1 MENEKTIKEDLLKL
15 DSEIDRLILERG
27 RLQEKLAA
35 EGGKVVKYK
44 TLEDK
49 IKAAIAAEPVAF
61 PKKASVACQG
71 VAGANSQIAAEK
83 LFGSPYEMFFK
94 TFEGV
99 FSAIDKG
106 LCEYGVLPIENSTA
120 GQVNAVYDLMMK
132 YRFYIVRS
140 VRVKVDHNLMVK
152 PGTKKEEIREI
163 FSHEQALMQCAE
175 YLKGFPG
182 VKITAVENTAVA
194 ARMVQESEEP
204 GVACLCTRACEQL
217 YHLECL
223 EKSVQDHGGNY
234 TRFIC
239 IARHLQIYPGANR
252 TSVMA
257 VLPHK
262 PGALYH
268 ILKQFADL
276 GCNLSRIQ
284 SRPIP
289 DRDFEFMFYLDFE
302 TSVYSEEFTKML
314 TNLAAS
320 CEEFEYLGSY
330 EEQV

>member
-1 MENEKTIKEDLLKL
+1 MEDVKTIKEDLKKL
-15 DSEIDRLILERG
+15 DSEIDRLIMERSH
-27 RLQEKLAA
+27 LQGQLAA
-35 EGGKVVKYK
+35 SHTKRDKQR

-49 IKAAIAAEPVAF
+49 VREAIYAEPVAF
-61 PKKASVACQG
+61 PRKASVACQG

-83 LFGSPYEMFFK
+83 LFATPYEMYFK

-194 ARMVQESEEP
+194 ARMVEESEDP
-204 GVACLCTRACEQL
+204 SVACLCTRACEEL

-239 IARHLQIYPGANR
+239 IARHLQIFPGANR

-262 PGALYH
+262 PGALFH

-276 GCNLSRIQ
+276 GCNLTRIQ

-289 DRDFEFMFYLDFE
+289 ERDFEFMFYLDFE

-314 TNLAAS
+314 MNLAAS

-330 EEQV
+330 SEHV

>member
-1 MENEKTIKEDLLKL
+1 MEDMMKLKSDLKDL
-15 DSEIDRLILERG
+15 DKEIDRLILERS
-27 RLQEKLAA
+27 RMQEQLAA
-35 EGGKVVKYK
+35 GGAKLVKYK
-44 TLEDK
+44 TLEEK
-49 IKAAIAAEPVAF
+49 IQAALAKEPVAF
-61 PKKASVACQG
+61 PRKASVACQG

-83 LFGSPYEMFFK
+83 LFASPYEMYFK

-152 PGTKKEEIREI
+152 PGTKREEIREI
-163 FSHEQALMQCAE
+163 FSHEQALLQCAE
-175 YLKGFPG
+175 YLKGFPNA
-182 VKITAVENTAVA
+182 KITAVENTAVA
-194 ARMVQESEEP
+194 ARMVEESERTD
-204 GVACLCTRACEQL
+204 VACLCTRACEEL

-223 EKSVQDHGGNY
+223 EKSVQDHGGNF

-239 IARHLQIYPGANR
+239 IARHLQIFPGANR

-276 GCNLSRIQ
+276 GYNLSRIQ

-289 DRDFEFMFYLDFE
+289 ERDFEFMFYLDFE
-302 TSVYSEEFTKML
+302 TSVYSEDFTKML
-314 TNLAAS
+314 MNLSAS